1 MADRISWPD
10 SFEQCLTG
18 HSSKPLLVRHDHPVN
33 LRLSSLRA
41 IHPAWGVAVVTFL
54 TMIGSAGFRA
64 APGVFMDPLHAEFG
78 WSMGLMGS
86 AVSVNLVLFGL
97 TAPFSAA
104 LMERFGIRPVCAVA
118 LVLVAAGAILPVWM
132 TQPWQLIACWG
143 LLIGLGTGSM
153 SMSLVATVT
162 GRWFYAQRGLVSGVL
177 TAANA
182 TGQLIFLPVLAAI
195 SHAAGWRTA
204 TVVVGCAAFAV
215 VPLVLLLMRDRPE
228 DLGVRAY
235 GAPDDYRPP
244 QTSGAL
250 SAALGA
256 LREAARTRVFW
267 FLAGTFAICGATTN
281 GLVSTHF
288 IPAAMDHG
296 MHETTAASLLAL
308 VGVFDIVGTI
318 GSGWLTDRVDPRLLL
333 VAYYGLR
340 GVALALLPSLMS
352 ATLRPSM
359 LAFILFYGLD
369 WVATVPPTM
378 ALAREHFGDRAP
390 IVFGWI
396 FACHQLGAAVAAW
409 GAGWIRDDT
418 GTYALAFY
426 IASGLCLAAA
436 AICLT
441 IRRGGG
447 RSDRRPQE
455 QLAAEVRGI
464 TA

>member
-1 MADRISWPD
+1 MTSETRRIP
-10 SFEQCLTG
+10 
-18 HSSKPLLVRHDHPVN
+18 
-33 LRLSSLRA
+33 RL
-41 IHPAWGVAVVTFL
+41 HPAWAIAAVTFL

-64 APGVFMDPLHAEFG
+64 APGVFMDPLHQEFG

-86 AVSVNLVLFGL
+86 AVSLNLVLFGL

-104 LMERFGIRPVCAVA
+104 LMERFGIRPVCLVA

-132 TQPWQLIACWG
+132 TSPWQLILCWG

-162 GRWFYAQRGLVSGVL
+162 GRWFHAKRGLVSGVL

-195 SHAAGWRTA
+195 SHAAGWRWATA
-204 TVVVGCAAFAV
+204 VVGLAAFAV
-215 VPLVLLLMRDRPE
+215 VPLVLIFMRNRPE
-228 DLGVRAY
+228 DIGAVAY
-235 GAPDDYRPP
+235 GAPDGYVSPSTGGGARMAL
-244 QTSGAL
+244 QT
-250 SAALGA
+250 
-256 LREAARTRVFW
+256 LRIASRNRAFW

-308 VGVFDIVGTI
+308 VGIFDIVGTI
-318 GSGWLTDRVDPRLLL
+318 GSGWLTDRVDPRVLL
-333 VAYYGLR
+333 VVYYGLR
-340 GVALALLPSLMS
+340 GVALSLLPSLFSSSMH
-352 ATLRPSM
+352 PNM
-359 LAFILFYGLD
+359 LAFVLFYGLD

-390 IVFGWI
+390 VVFGWI

-418 GTYALAFY
+418 GTYASAFY
-426 IASGLCLAAA
+426 LAAVLCLVAAA
-436 AICLT
+436 VCLT
-441 IRRGGG
+441 IRRT
-447 RSDRRPQE
+447 STPSSAQVPPAPVAVSE
-455 QLAAEVRGI
+455 P
-464 TA
+464 T